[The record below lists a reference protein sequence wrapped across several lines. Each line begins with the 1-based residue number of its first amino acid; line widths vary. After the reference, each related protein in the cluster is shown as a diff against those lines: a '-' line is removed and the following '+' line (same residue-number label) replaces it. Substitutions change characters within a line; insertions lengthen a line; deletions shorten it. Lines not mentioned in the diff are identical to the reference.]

1 MRGEEMVRAAKLR
14 RLKAALARGEA
25 DVASKRVIVI
35 KDDNELEV
43 FFAELIPPDRRRLR
57 NRAAET

>member
-43 FFAELIPPDRRRLR
+43 FFAELIPPDSRRLR